1 MRRPAIVIVTFKRQE
16 LLAQLFESIKKLT
29 VPAWRV
35 VVVDNENSPRT
46 AQMAASFAAELDAA
60 WGPTTDD
67 PDAEGG
73 TSRLEYVP
81 MEENTGGA
89 GGFSAGVGRAYE
101 LGAEWFWVMD
111 DDVAVEPDGLAT
123 LARWSEEADAIMG
136 QRRDFD
142 GGHFFWQHRFWTG
155 LAIYNPFSRDG
166 WKPGERYKLA
176 NALCFEGSFFS
187 RSLVKKIGLP
197 DPRFF
202 IYLDDACYGYLA
214 SKAGKVYYVPDY
226 VLSRRREVANKE
238 VGRVRQL
245 NSTSDMT
252 RYYITRNR
260 AYLARYYR
268 LYGDYNPVGYAVG
281 TLANSQRSS
290 SASCWWTAS
299 TWAAAGRACGW
310 LQGEPPHPARSHLGA
325 HAPAGVANPKRNR
338 GCPVHPRRNKRREA
352 RASRLLLHQ
361 VAGVVG
367 FEPTLMALK
376 KPLS

>member
-89 GGFSAGVGRAYE
+89 GGFSAGVERAFE

-136 QRRDFD
+136 QRPGLRRRALLLAAPLLD
-142 GGHFFWQHRFWTG
+142 GPCHLQPV
-155 LAIYNPFSRDG
+155 LARRLEA
-166 WKPGERYKLA
+166 GERYKLA

-281 TLANSQRSS
+281 TLANFSKELIRIMLVD
-290 SASCWWTAS
+290 
-299 TWAAAGRACGW
+299 R
-310 LQGEPPHPARSHLGA
+310 EHLGSGWA
-325 HAPAGVANPKRNR
+325 RLWAGYKESRRILHDPAW
-338 GCPVHPRRNKRREA
+338 
-352 RASRLLLHQ
+352 
-361 VAGVVG
+361 
-367 FEPTLMALK
+367 EPMP
-376 KPLS
+376 PLE